1 MAKQTRFT
9 RDMID
14 GYVATGLWD
23 MRTIADDFDRNALTI
38 PHREAVV
45 DSSHR
50 WTWADVKRLSDRIA
64 LGLLKLGIK
73 GDDVVVAQLPN
84 RAENTIL
91 WLALQKAGIVGCF
104 PATTYR
110 QVEMEQALKG
120 LNAVAMVIPSVH
132 ETFDYM
138 GMVQAMKP
146 RLPALRHVF
155 VARGESGSPES
166 EATTRHAE
174 PVEAPGLATRPSTG
188 SGWRPVKPGVR
199 DSHFIENPSSILSLQ
214 GFMSQPLETEFPADY
229 LQKTRFRFDEV
240 MSINLTSGS
249 TGAPKLCELIE
260 AIGKLSGRGINE
272 ALKLTPDDVFGSFA
286 PMSGGPGAMVL
297 WCPPIVGTKSVLLE
311 RFEAE
316 DAFKLIESEK
326 VTVITTVPA
335 LLVRMASH
343 PDKDKF
349 DLSSL
354 RVIRCGGAALAPSVA
369 RELENR
375 LKARIVTGSGSMDC
389 FAFTHTQIDDP
400 PEVRHFTVG
409 KPFLGNEV
417 RVVGDDGKDV
427 RQGEVGEMWV
437 RGACSGSGYYNDVEA
452 TKTAWGELG
461 PGGWYRTGDL
471 VKQDEA
477 GNVTFVGRKKDM
489 IIRGGQNI
497 YPKEIEN
504 ILLSH
509 PKVLDVAIV
518 GMPDAV
524 MGEKACAFVIPKP
537 GQVFTFAEMVAFLKE
552 KKLANFKIP
561 ERLEIRDRFPGL
573 VDGQKVDKKALAREV
588 AERNP

>member
-14 GYVATGLWD
+14 GYVAAGLWD
-23 MRTIADDFDRNALTI
+23 TRTIADDFDRNALTI
-38 PHREAVV
+38 PHRDAVV

-50 WTWADVKRLSDRIA
+50 WTWSDVKRLSDRIA
-64 LGLLKLGIK
+64 LGLLEFGIK
-73 GDDVVVAQLPN
+73 RDEVVVAQLPN
-84 RAENTIL
+84 WAENTIL
-91 WLALQKAGIVGCF
+91 WLALQKAGILGCF

-120 LNAVAMVIPSVH
+120 LDAVAFVIPSVH
-132 ETFDYM
+132 ESFDYP
-138 GMVQAMKP
+138 GMVQSMKP
-146 RLPALRHVF
+146 RLPGIKHVF
-155 VARGESGSPES
+155 VARGK
-166 EATTRHAE
+166 TVLTF
-174 PVEAPGLATRPSTG
+174 APLSVNGEGMGERFNLA
-188 SGWRPVKPGVR
+188 
-199 DSHFIENPSSILSLQ
+199 SLQ
-214 GFMSQPLETEFPADY
+214 DFIAQPLEKEFPPDY
-229 LQKTRFRFDEV
+229 LEKTRFKFDEV

-249 TGAPKLCELIE
+249 TGAPKLCELVE
-260 AIGKLSGRGINE
+260 AIGKLSGHGINE

-297 WCPPIVGTKSVLLE
+297 WCPPIVGAKSVLLE
-311 RFEAE
+311 HFEAE

-343 PDKDKF
+343 PDKDKYN
-349 DLSSL
+349 LSSL
-354 RVIRCGGAALAPSVA
+354 RAIRCGGAALAPSVA
-369 RELENR
+369 RELEDR

-389 FAFTHTQIDDP
+389 FAFTHANIENP

-417 RVVGDDGKDV
+417 RIVGDDGKDV
-427 RQGEVGEMWV
+427 RQGDVGEMWV
-437 RGACSGSGYYNDVEA
+437 RGACSGSGYYGDVEA
-452 TKTAWGELG
+452 TKAAWGELG

-471 VKQDEA
+471 VKQDEG

-497 YPKEIEN
+497 FPKEIEN

-518 GMPDAV
+518 GIPDEV

-537 GQVFTFAEMVAFLKE
+537 GQNFTFAEMVDFLKE

-561 ERLEIRDRFPGL
+561 ERLEIRDKFPGL

-588 AERNP
+588 GED

>member
-14 GYVATGLWD
+14 GYVAAGLWD
-23 MRTIADDFDRNALTI
+23 TRTIADDFDRNALTM
-38 PHREAVV
+38 PNREAVV
-45 DSSHR
+45 DSHHR
-50 WTWADVKRLSDRIA
+50 WTWSDVKRLSDRIA
-64 LGLLKLGIK
+64 IGLLKLGIK
-73 GDDVVVAQLPN
+73 HDEVVVAQLPN
-84 RAENTIL
+84 WAEHTIL
-91 WLALQKAGIVGCF
+91 WLALQKAGISGCF

-110 QVEMEQALKG
+110 QVEMEQALRG
-120 LNAVAMVIPSVH
+120 LNAVAFVIPSMQ
-132 ETFDYM
+132 EAFDYL
-138 GMVQAMKP
+138 GMARSMKP
-146 RLPALRHVF
+146 RLPGLRHVV
-155 VARGESGSPES
+155 VARGESQ
-166 EATTRHAE
+166 
-174 PVEAPGLATRPSTG
+174 
-188 SGWRPVKPGVR
+188 PGV
-199 DSHFIENPSSILSLQ
+199 ISLQ
-214 GFMSQPLETEFPADY
+214 DLMVQPLETEFSTDH
-229 LQKTRFRFDEV
+229 LEKTRFRFDEV
-240 MSINLTSGS
+240 CSINLTSGS
-249 TGAPKLCELIE
+249 TGVPKLCELVE

-297 WCPPIVGTKSVLLE
+297 WCPPIVGAKSVLLE
-311 RFEAE
+311 HFEAE
-316 DAFKLIESEK
+316 DAFKLIEAEK
-326 VTVITTVPA
+326 VTCITTVPA

-343 PDKDKF
+343 PDKDRYN
-349 DLSSL
+349 LSSL
-354 RVIRCGGAALAPSVA
+354 RAIRCGGAALAPSVA
-369 RELENR
+369 KELEDKLN
-375 LKARIVTGSGSMDC
+375 ARIVTGSGSMDC
-389 FAFTHTQIDDP
+389 FAFTHTQYDDP

-409 KPFLGNEV
+409 KPFLGNEI

-437 RGACSGSGYYNDVEA
+437 RGACSGSGYYKDIEA
-452 TKTAWGELG
+452 TKAAWGELG

-471 VKQDEA
+471 VKQDKA

-504 ILLSH
+504 ALLSH

-518 GMPDAV
+518 GMPDEV

-537 GQVFTFAEMVAFLKE
+537 GQEFTFAEMVAFLKE

-588 AERNP
+588 AEKVRGEGKA